1 MHISII
7 MRKLYFRVTY
17 DELLKKN
24 DILVPRIFTKYQF
37 ELILKKIQLKK
48 LSNSQNSYFSRSISK
63 KLIALDIISD
73 NFYFYGEELLI
84 SERID
89 KAKQILSNLKRK
101 FKDKIMFISGSFLY
115 SKNYADIDVFVV
127 SKYEKD
133 DFKIKN
139 ISINYI
145 SESFFD
151 TILFQSV
158 KQCAVSTHSLDYSLK
173 EDITLSDYIR
183 TYEQVFFD
191 VFKKNDYKDT
201 LRNFLLSSY
210 YMKTNVIPSSKEIYF
225 EYQKFGKENILKIIN
240 YEFMSVILR
249 SMDGSLKEI
258 IKKKIIQFEDLKK
271 EFSNQRK
278 YYDLLLETLRGVIDV
293 GM

>member
-1 MHISII
+1 